1 MERKITKK
9 MIDFIDNKIKN
20 HGAAQLAIKN
30 KDARNLFIYVAEAC
44 VGIKEEGGY
53 NKGLYI
59 EEIQKT
65 VGNKAQQE
73 PYCMATVQTWLA
85 YVEYKLEVTSPIFAS
100 EHCMTTWRKTP
111 TKHRVKKI
119 PAPGAII
126 IWKNGDTDSGHTGLM
141 LDFQGTNK
149 NFESVEGN
157 TGSDN
162 MSDGDGIYIKQRN
175 KVKNGKLVIQ
185 GYLIP
190 F

>member
-1 MERKITKK
+1 MSRKITQK
-9 MIDFIDNKIKN
+9 MIDFIDKKIAN

-30 KDARNLFIYVAEAC
+30 KDARNLLIYVAEAC
-44 VGIKEEGGY
+44 VGIKEEGGF

-85 YVEYKLEVTSPIFAS
+85 YVENKTGIISPIFAS
-100 EHCMTTWRKTP
+100 EHCMTTWRKTST
-111 TKHRVKKI
+111 TKRVKKI

-126 IWKNGDTDSGHTGLM
+126 IWKNGDTDSGHTGIVS
-141 LDFQGTNK
+141 DFQGVNK
-149 NFESVEGN
+149 NFESIEGN

-162 MSDGDGIYIKQRN
+162 MREGDGIYIKQRN
-175 KVKNGKLVIQ
+175 KIKNGKLVIQ
-185 GYLIP
+185 GFLVP